1 MKSDLTLHRNHTNK
15 DVCYDNQRI
24 RTKRQFIYLVVICR
38 ENVHWMLNQDKRV
51 VKPAPKEETYV
62 EQ

>member
-24 RTKRQFIYLVVICR
+24 KLNDSLYIPSCYMSRERPLDVESRQASCETRTQRRNL
-38 ENVHWMLNQDKRV
+38 H
-51 VKPAPKEETYV
+51 
-62 EQ
+62 